1 MLFILP
7 PFMPF
12 MLFML
17 SPPLALVLLLLAPRL
32 GGGAMLN
39 VPVYVGFEG
48 GGAMLNAENGLA
60 ALFWR

>member
-1 MLFILP
+1 
-7 PFMPF
+7 MPF

-17 SPPLALVLLLLAPRL
+17 SPPLALTLLLLAPRL